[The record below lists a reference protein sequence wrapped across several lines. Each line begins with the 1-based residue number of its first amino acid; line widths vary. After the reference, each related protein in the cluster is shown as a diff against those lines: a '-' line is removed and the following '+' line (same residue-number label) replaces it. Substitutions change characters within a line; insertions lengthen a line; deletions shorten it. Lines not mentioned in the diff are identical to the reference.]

1 MSEQDGSVGWRP
13 DAPALLRKGNVGQ
26 SSPVPVITDSALKTL
41 APVTPRTAGP
51 MPRETELLELRE
63 EYTQGGIWG
72 IGLSIEKVPPH
83 KILHVEDLIDRDG
96 ANCSNLVSV
105 GDFLLKVDNVSVQ
118 DVSIESLEAV
128 IFGPVDTVIK
138 LSMLGQANRSYDI
151 HVKRHVPINVWDR
164 TLRWY
169 SLKTEYEGQD
179 FMAQNKIIS
188 VSNLISSPL
197 LVLIRLLTCAHAG
210 ARRHAPICARWNR
223 KPRGSSQG

>member
-1 MSEQDGSVGWRP
+1 
-13 DAPALLRKGNVGQ
+13 
-26 SSPVPVITDSALKTL
+26 
-41 APVTPRTAGP
+41 

-105 GDFLLKVDNVSVQ
+105 GDSLLKVDDVSVQ

-188 VSNLISSPL
+188 VSNLINSRL

-210 ARRHAPICARWNR
+210 PRRHAPICARWNR